1 MIKGKNGA
9 KFKTSSDAKRTL
21 RSDNKGG
28 QVEPKP
34 IAGSAAAA
42 IDTAARGANP
52 DNKAEEA
59 VTQAQVASDFADK
72 AAAKATTAANP
83 TGTALATALIKPT
96 PSIKD
101 QLLSYQGL
109 SKGVAVGSKDYSQMT
124 RMGSGNPRG
133 ISFNLPGL
141 QKNQF
146 IGAGGE
152 LFADR
157 GEALDSRMAARVAE
171 ARNELKQVSIMGPR
185 WQRYGET
192 NSFDP
197 RSILQNAGYAAG
209 RGPAN
214 KLWQHQGKAG
224 GNKPPVIPDAA
235 AIPDVPD
242 ETKALAGG
250 GTTGITVGKYD
261 DYFNV

>member
-9 KFKTSSDAKRTL
+9 KFKGPSDTKRRL
-21 RSDNKGG
+21 QSADEVKGT
-28 QVEPKP
+28 QKP
-34 IAGSAAAA
+34 TVGSAAAA
-42 IDTAARGANP
+42 IDTAVKDANP
-52 DNKAEEA
+52 DNNSEEA
-59 VTQAQVASDFADK
+59 VTQAQLASTFADK
-72 AAAKATTAANP
+72 AAAKAANP
-83 TGTALATALIKPT
+83 TGTALATALVKPA

-101 QLLSYQGL
+101 QLLSYRGL

-157 GEALDSRMAARVAE
+157 GKALDSRMAARVAE

-197 RSILQNAGYAAG
+197 RSILQNAGHAADQD
-209 RGPAN
+209 PAN
-214 KLWQHQGKAG
+214 ELWQHQRGDNRG
-224 GNKPPVIPDAA
+224 RNNRIIPGIPPVT
-235 AIPDVPD
+235 PDVPT
-242 ETKALAGG
+242 TKTSLAGG
-250 GTTGITVGKYD
+250 GITVGNYQD
-261 DYFNV
+261 PFGS